1 MKKLLIVVLCMLL
14 CLTAC
19 TTLTSE
25 KATDTKK
32 AEDTKETKIDVTN
45 NSLEEVIDKMTLEEK
60 VGQMFIARCPNVDA
74 AIYAK
79 KYKLGGYILFGQ
91 DFKDSD
97 PDTIK
102 KTIQSYQ
109 DAMDIPMFIAVDEEG
124 GTVNRVSR
132 YPQFR
137 ETPFPSPQELYKS
150 GGFEAVAADAKEKSE
165 FLMEL
170 GVNVNFAPVCDISN
184 IPDAFMYARS
194 VALNTTDTCKYA
206 ETVVSEMEKAGIGSV
221 LKHFPGYGNNP
232 DTHTD
237 IVVDTRPYKTFETS
251 DFLPFKAGID
261 AGAGIVLVSHNIVEC
276 MDKEYPASL
285 SPEVNRILR
294 EELGFDGLIITD
306 DLVMDAI
313 TEYTDNESAA
323 VQAVIAGNDLLCC
336 TDFTEQVPAVI
347 KAVQDGRISEERIN
361 ESVLRI
367 LEYKIK
373 NGTKMNCTPFVRQVW

>member
-367 LEYKIK
+367 LEYKVKLGIIE
-373 NGTKMNCTPFVRQVW
+373 